1 MRRYENEV
9 FQMHQPVID
18 LELKAY
24 VKQKKQ
30 INEKIQNHWKLELN
44 THVIFKLNIFNIQ
57 TLYSLYI
64 SITYSHWIKN
74 NQ

>member
-1 MRRYENEV
+1 
-9 FQMHQPVID
+9 MHQPVID

-44 THVIFKLNIFNIQ
+44 AHVIFILCIRTNYIYLLIN
-57 TLYSLYI
+57 LLYI
-64 SITYSHWIKN
+64 FSHWKKDSQLIK
-74 NQ
+74 